1 MSLPSSRP
9 SKEAIP
15 ADGTTTPISAR
26 KPVTTSLERKLEL
39 LEARFTMP
47 APFPSASAPAA
58 TTDTKSPSEATL
70 GPYSSPNASA
80 SAHSFGFGTPSL
92 SNLSSNPTN
101 LGMHNMHNNNN
112 DNSQPLPT
120 GSIRNK
126 RRRQSWTNN
135 LHVVTLAAEK
145 HMRRVAAS
153 SSSPTPLQQ
162 QEQQEREQQLS
173 AATSRLG
180 AGSPSQLSNRM
191 GAGSP
196 SQLSVA
202 SESNQTLITGHLRP
216 KNTNPEKQTATAKPT
231 KAAKGALVVQES
243 PPIMTPAGVAQQSLP
258 RSDAV
263 RAAVANTTTTA
274 TTSENTS
281 TNSGTV
287 RYVVIMLR
295 YIVPCVV
302 FTFLHISRM
311 HNPLSF

>member
-1 MSLPSSRP
+1 
-9 SKEAIP
+9 
-15 ADGTTTPISAR
+15 
-26 KPVTTSLERKLEL
+26 LERKLEL

-58 TTDTKSPSEATL
+58 NTADTKSPSEATL
-70 GPYSSPNASA
+70 GPFSSPNASASA

-101 LGMHNMHNNNN
+101 LGMQNMNNN

-135 LHVVTLAAEK
+135 LHVVNLAAEK
-145 HMRRVAAS
+145 HMRRIAAS

-162 QEQQEREQQLS
+162 QEQQEQQEREQQLS
-173 AATSRLG
+173 AAANRLG
-180 AGSPSQLSNRM
+180 AGSPSQLSNRL
-191 GAGSP
+191 GASSP

-216 KNTNPEKQTATAKPT
+216 KNTNAEKQTATATATGGNPS
-231 KAAKGALVVQES
+231 KAVKVVQES
-243 PPIMTPAGVAQQSLP
+243 PPLLTPAGVAQQSLP

-263 RAAVANTTTTA
+263 RAAVATTTTTTT
-274 TTSENTS
+274 TTSGTS
-281 TNSGTV
+281 DNSGTV
-287 RYVVIMLR
+287 RYVVHFHLNTRSMLCLVL
-295 YIVPCVV
+295 Y
-302 FTFLHISRM
+302 
-311 HNPLSF
+311 

>member
-1 MSLPSSRP
+1 MSPP
-9 SKEAIP
+9 PKEVIP
-15 ADGTTTPISAR
+15 GDGATTPISAR

-58 TTDTKSPSEATL
+58 ATYDTKSPSEATL
-70 GPYSSPNASA
+70 GPFSSPNASA

-101 LGMHNMHNNNN
+101 LGIHN
-112 DNSQPLPT
+112 DNSQPLPA
-120 GSIRNK
+120 GSIRHK

-162 QEQQEREQQLS
+162 QEQQYLQQQEQHSQHVS
-173 AATSRLG
+173 AAANRL
-180 AGSPSQLSNRM
+180 

-216 KNTNPEKQTATAKPT
+216 KNTNAEKQAATSSKSSKAT
-231 KAAKGALVVQES
+231 KAALVVQES
-243 PPIMTPAGVAQQSLP
+243 PPLMTPATGVAQQAVP

-263 RAAVANTTTTA
+263 RAAAANTATA
-274 TTSENTS
+274 SATSGTS

-287 RYVVIMLR
+287 RYVKTFICILEHF
-295 YIVPCVV
+295 VPCLVLIFIV
-302 FTFLHISRM
+302 LDIS
-311 HNPLSF
+311 

>member
-1 MSLPSSRP
+1 
-9 SKEAIP
+9 
-15 ADGTTTPISAR
+15 
-26 KPVTTSLERKLEL
+26 LERKLEL

-58 TTDTKSPSEATL
+58 TTADTKSPSEATL
-70 GPYSSPNASA
+70 GPFSSPNASA

-101 LGMHNMHNNNN
+101 LGMHN

-135 LHVVTLAAEK
+135 LHVVSLAAEK

-162 QEQQEREQQLS
+162 QEQLQQFQQEQQQQQQQLS
-173 AATSRLG
+173 NRLA
-180 AGSPSQLSNRM
+180 AGSPSQLSI
-191 GAGSP
+191 
-196 SQLSVA
+196 A

-216 KNTNPEKQTATAKPT
+216 KNTNSNAEKQSNTF
-231 KAAKGALVVQES
+231 KAAKALVVQES
-243 PPIMTPAGVAQQSLP
+243 PPILTPAGVAHQSLP

-263 RAAVANTTTTA
+263 REAAATTNTTTSE
-274 TTSENTS
+274 TSA
-281 TNSGTV
+281 NSGTV
-287 RYVVIMLR
+287 RQVVINMLCTGSCCALFNFP
-295 YIVPCVV
+295 Y
-302 FTFLHISRM
+302 THKYSLL
-311 HNPLSF
+311 LSFFHLILSFLFLSYLTIAEG